1 LIGLAFALISII
13 LSIATG
19 NPVYDSFGSIGIG
32 ILLIGVSIFIA
43 VKVKGL
49 LIGESSDEETRAGI
63 RIFLEARPEID
74 RIFNLITIQ
83 LGTQIMVA
91 VKAKMTKTESVSQLI
106 DNINKCEA
114 EMKKMNPDILWVFF
128 EPDIRD

>member
-1 LIGLAFALISII
+1 
-13 LSIATG
+13 
-19 NPVYDSFGSIGIG
+19 
-32 ILLIGVSIFIA
+32 LLIGVSIFIA